1 MNKGF
6 TLIEIIII
14 IVVLGILAAIVV
26 PKYIAINK
34 DAEHAAAKQFCGAL
48 RSAASLYLSRMVLN
62 GSSDPQPN
70 SFYSFVGYRE
80 GSSDMNFIYVSNSI
94 RGLLADPNANVGTNQ
109 FTITFNFKSGAT
121 AVYTF
126 DPATGNI
133 ADTYTGF

>member
-34 DAEHAAAKQFCGAL
+34 DAELAVAKQFCGAL
-48 RSAASLYLSRMVLN
+48 RSAASIYLSRMVLN
-62 GSSDPQPN
+62 GSPDPQPD

-94 RGLLADPNANVGTNQ
+94 RGLLANPDANVGTDQ
-109 FTITFNFKSGAT
+109 FTIQFDFKSGAT
-121 AVYTF
+121 AVYTL

-133 ADTYTGF
+133 TDTYTGF